1 MNIIK
6 ENSEK
11 QYLKVSKIDPCD
23 RNKKLPTIADR
34 MDDYSLPI
42 KIEVNR
48 E

>member
-6 ENSEK
+6 E
-11 QYLKVSKIDPCD
+11 YMKVSKIDPCD

-34 MDDYSLPI
+34 MDDYSHPI